1 MIGSFKKHILY
12 AGLLTVFAVGWIGVR
27 NWESVST
34 MIDNAS
40 ALNEGGDAAAE
51 IRSPDDLLRY
61 FSEHPETV
69 SLVVYNAGNP
79 DAGRFV
85 RADTPR
91 AVPTLPKL
99 QVALEYHR
107 RVHAGEIDPD
117 RPVSVDSVAVFALPG
132 ITAAGHE
139 RAVDSLAARGALT
152 ADSTAALR
160 HWVDAALNLGDTAA
174 LDWLLA
180 FWGKAQVRMLPQRL
194 GLSGSD
200 PPHPASGR
208 YLAWMDARRSATRGS
223 ETAAD
228 ADRLARAFHFAERL
242 RADASYRSSVRTRL
256 EQGGSGLRLREQA
269 EMAGRTFPRG
279 TAADYARLIAR
290 IAEADEPAERRLRA
304 RWQEPVAT
312 DSAATVVTHLASRS
326 GAYPGLLAIG
336 GFARRGSDHPPRVA
350 VMVVEDLPL
359 AVLYHLL
366 QTGIHKGFQIQL
378 LAEESFADRVATAL
392 APPPDRSR
400 SSASVS
406 SNGKPAPATGRKR
419 ARDGSTHS
427 R

>member
-51 IRSPDDLLRY
+51 IHSPDDLLRY
-61 FSEHPETV
+61 FAEHPETV
-69 SLVVYNAGNP
+69 SLAVYNAGNP

-91 AVPTLPKL
+91 AVPTLPKV

-107 RVHAGEIDPD
+107 RVHEGELDPD
-117 RPVSVDSVAVFALPG
+117 RPVAVDSVAVFALPG

-139 RAVDSLAARGALT
+139 RAVDSLAARGSLAS
-152 ADSTAALR
+152 DSTVALK
-160 HWVDAALNLGDTAA
+160 HWVDAALNLGDAAA

-180 FWGKAQVRMLPQRL
+180 SWGKEEVRMLPHRQS
-194 GLSGSD
+194 LSASD
-200 PPHPASGR
+200 PPQPASGR
-208 YLAWMDARRSATRGS
+208 YLAWMDARRSGTRGS
-223 ETAAD
+223 NGAAD
-228 ADRLARAFHFAERL
+228 ADRLTRAFRFAERL
-242 RADASYRSSVRTRL
+242 RAEASYRSAVRTRL
-256 EQGGSGLRLREQA
+256 EKEGSGLGLREQA
-269 EMAGRTFPRG
+269 EMAVRTFPRG

-290 IAEADEPAERRLRA
+290 ISEADEPAERQVRE
-304 RWQEPVAT
+304 RWQESVST

-336 GFARRGSDHPPRVA
+336 GFARRGGDLPPRVA
-350 VMVVEDLPL
+350 VMLVEDLPL

-378 LAEESFADRVATAL
+378 LAEESFADRVAAVL
-392 APPPDRSR
+392 APPPDSLR
-400 SSASVS
+400 SSASVL
-406 SNGKPAPATGRKR
+406 SNR
-419 ARDGSTHS
+419 
-427 R
+427 